1 MRLPLIRN
9 EGPVGLIICPSREL
23 ARQTFDIGEEYCK
36 VVQIVVICEIGGFTF
51 IPFYFQLCLYIF
63 HIFPLTSP
71 IYQALHEDGYP
82 ELRIMLL
89 IGGVDPKQNYEML
102 RQGVHMAVATV
113 SCLQGF
119 TLLVL

>member
-23 ARQTFDIGEEYCK
+23 ARQTFDIAEQYCK
-36 VVQIVVICEIGGFTF
+36 VQAVIPALRHTKKILPPHLKT
-51 IPFYFQLCLYIF
+51 
-63 HIFPLTSP
+63 HSHFP
-71 IYQALHEDGYP
+71 QALHEDGYP

-89 IGGVDPKQNYEML
+89 IGGVDPKQNYELL

-113 SCLQGF
+113 SSLEASNDD
-119 TLLVL
+119 